1 MIPYK
6 IFRDSA
12 ENEVWKQKF
21 KIIFILMQLSEMH
34 GGFIMFSL
42 VIKGKMRKK

>member
-1 MIPYK
+1 MTLYK

-12 ENEVWKQKF
+12 ENEEWKQKF
-21 KIIFILMQLSEMH
+21 KIIFILMQLSEMQ

-42 VIKGKMRKK
+42 VIKGKMKKK